1 MNVASER
8 VQHSAAVD
16 HYHRNM
22 SFSIDLPISQAF
34 LQWHDESNEV
44 FSDYRTLWEN
54 ATGCRFSYEL
64 VEKSVLSSRTRQ
76 YMTIMTYGDGQNTS
90 NVTMQYIHKLLLRVL
105 AGTFLLREDFIS
117 GNVYAQRA
125 SPLSW
130 RTKIRADRL
139 DGSRCFIELCF
150 HGRPRARTQWPFPTR
165 RTHTRAGAGADA
177 LTCFEPATIASRV
190 FCKFVAHISK
200 AHPIY
205 TKLSGCGLLL
215 VPKTMM
221 AISRSPE
228 VKCA

>member
-1 MNVASER
+1 M
-8 VQHSAAVD
+8 QHSAAVD
-16 HYHRNM
+16 HYHRSI
-22 SFSIDLPISQAF
+22 SFTRP
-34 LQWHDESNEV
+34 HDKTKEV
-44 FSDYRTLWEN
+44 FSANERLWGN
-54 ATGCRFSYEL
+54 AIVLFYIKL
-64 VEKSVLSSRTRQ
+64 VDSSR
-76 YMTIMTYGDGQNTS
+76 NTAIYDIRRWLKYLQC
-90 NVTMQYIHKLLLRVL
+90 NDAIQKLLLRVL
-105 AGTFLLREDFIS
+105 AGTFLLREYFNS